1 MKKHCVFLI
10 LLLVSIFNIYAD
22 DVTFVISV
30 PNSTVKGA
38 QISVQYILKDNGVGE
53 LGTPEIPEATPGFEN
68 IYGPSLSNQF
78 FGSSTINGKTTSE
91 RQITFT
97 WVFIAKEEGSFTL
110 PAASVKVGGRI
121 YKSNTAQIKVLP
133 PDKNV
138 QEQQP
143 GQQPKATS
151 STSTAGNVSADD
163 AFVRAIFSKTK
174 VKEQEAIMVT
184 FRFYTVLNIR
194 DVGKIQFP
202 EFEGF
207 MTEELD
213 LPANRQWNME
223 HYKGRNYYSVDVKK
237 SLLFPQRSGKMTI
250 PSGTMEIVFEV
261 GTGRKVRDFF
271 GTREVMT
278 EAKKILKTT
287 PETIDVSP
295 LPLEGKPAGFSG
307 GVGSFTFTPAISAES
322 VKANDAVTIT
332 LDISGTGNL
341 KLIKNPEIKFPKDIE
356 TYDPQVKN
364 DFRIT
369 ENGLTGK
376 KTIEY
381 MFIPRFPG
389 KYTIPAI
396 EFSYFDTKSNAYKT
410 LTSPEYTLDV
420 AVDPNAGKNVSTSY
434 SNQRELE
441 VDQDIRY
448 LKTNEFS
455 FKNPQNFL
463 FGSLA
468 YLLWYIIPLFLF
480 IVFTIIYRKQI
491 KANADI
497 ALMRTKKANKV
508 ATKRLKLAKKYL
520 QAQNKD
526 SFYEEILRA
535 VWGYLS
541 DKLTIPVADLNRENI
556 EAELTRYGVGEELI
570 SQFIGILDTGE
581 FARYAPSASGDMN
594 NLYTDTVDAIGK
606 MENTIKKINK

>member
-1 MKKHCVFLI
+1 MKKYCLFLL
-10 LLLVSIFNIYAD
+10 LLLVSISKIYAD
-22 DVTFVISV
+22 NITFVINA

-38 QISVQYILKDNGVGE
+38 QISVQYILKGGDGKVE
-53 LGTPEIPEATPGFEN
+53 APSIPSEIKGFEE
-68 IYGPSLSNQF
+68 IYGPSVSQYY
-78 FGSSTINGKTTSE
+78 GSSTVNGKTVAESNV
-91 RQITFT
+91 TFT
-97 WVFIAKEEGSFTL
+97 WVLMAKEEGDFTL
-110 PAASVKVGGRI
+110 PAATVKVDGRN
-121 YKSNTAQIKVLP
+121 YQSNTAKIKVLP
-133 PDKNV
+133 PDKNA

-143 GQQPKATS
+143 GQQPQATS
-151 STSTAGNVSADD
+151 STSKEGNVSADD
-163 AFVRAIFSKTK
+163 AFVRAIISKTK

-207 MTEELD
+207 MIEDLE

-223 HYKGRNYYSVDVKK
+223 HYNGRNYYSVDVKK
-237 SLLFPQRSGKMTI
+237 SILFPQRSGKISI

-278 EAKKILKTT
+278 EAKKTLKTT
-287 PETIDVSP
+287 PSVIDVSP

-307 GVGSFTFTPAISAES
+307 ALGTFTFTPSISSQS

-332 LDISGTGNL
+332 LEISGTGNM

-369 ENGLTGK
+369 DTGLSGK
-376 KTIEY
+376 KTIDY

-389 KYTIPAI
+389 KFTIPPI
-396 EFSYFDTKSNAYKT
+396 EFSYFDTKSNSYKT
-410 LTSPEYTLDV
+410 LTSPAYELDV

-434 SNQRELE
+434 SSQRELE
-441 VDQDIRY
+441 VEQDIRY
-448 LKTNEFS
+448 LKTGDFS
-455 FKNPQNFL
+455 FKNPRDFF
-463 FGSLA
+463 FGSLS
-468 YLLWYIIPLFLF
+468 YMLWYIIPLLLF
-480 IVFTIIYRKQI
+480 IAFFIIYRKQI
-491 KANADI
+491 KANSDI

-508 ATKRLKLAKKYL
+508 ATRRLKQAKKYL
-520 QAQNKD
+520 LAQNKD

-556 EAELTRYGVGEELI
+556 EAELTKYGVGEELI
-570 SQFIGILDTGE
+570 SQFMRILDTGE
-581 FARYAPSASGDMN
+581 FARYAPSASGDMD

-606 MENTIKKINK
+606 MESTIKKINK

>member
-1 MKKHCVFLI
+1 MKKYLVFLI
-10 LLLVSIFNIYAD
+10 LLLVSISKIYAD
-22 DVTFVISV
+22 NITFVINAPASA
-30 PNSTVKGA
+30 VKGA
-38 QISVQYILKDNGVGE
+38 QISVQYILKGGE
-53 LGTPEIPEATPGFEN
+53 GNVESPSIPADIKGFEEL
-68 IYGPSLSNQF
+68 YGPSVSQYY
-78 FGSSTINGKTTSE
+78 GSSTVNGKTVSE
-91 RQITFT
+91 SNVTFT
-97 WVFIAKEEGSFTL
+97 WVLMAKEEGNFTL
-110 PAASVKVGGRI
+110 PAASVKVGGRN
-121 YKSNTAQIKVLP
+121 YKSNTASVKVLP
-133 PDKNV
+133 PDKNA
-138 QEQQP
+138 QDQQP
-143 GQQPKATS
+143 GQQPQATS
-151 STSTAGNVSADD
+151 SSSTGGSVSSDD
-163 AFVRAIFSKTK
+163 AFVRAIFSKKK

-207 MTEELD
+207 MTEELE

-223 HYKGRNYYSVDVKK
+223 HYKGRNYYCVEVKK

-278 EAKKILKTT
+278 ETKKVLKTT

-307 GVGSFTFTPAISAES
+307 GVGDFSFTPKISAEK

-332 LDISGTGNL
+332 IDIAGTGNL

-364 DFRIT
+364 DFKIT

-389 KYTIPAI
+389 KFTIPAI
-396 EFSYFDTKSNAYKT
+396 DFSYFDTKSNSYKT
-410 LTSPEYTLDV
+410 LKSPEYNLDV

-434 SNQRELE
+434 SSQRELE

-448 LKTNEFS
+448 LKTDEFS
-455 FKNPQNFL
+455 FKNPKNFF
-463 FGSLA
+463 FGSLS
-468 YLLWYIIPLFLF
+468 YLLWYLIPLVLF
-480 IVFTIIYRKQI
+480 ITFTIVYRKQI

-497 ALMRTKKANKV
+497 ALMKTKKANKV
-508 ATKRLKLAKKYL
+508 ATRRLKLAKKYL
-520 QAQNKD
+520 LAQNKD

-556 EAELTRYGVGEELI
+556 ENELTGYGVGEELI

>member
-1 MKKHCVFLI
+1 MKKFCLFLI
-10 LLLVSIFNIYAD
+10 ILLASVSSTFAD
-22 DVTFVISV
+22 NVTFVIKV

-38 QISVQYILKDNGVGE
+38 QVSVQYILKGGE
-53 LGTPEIPEATPGFEN
+53 GKVDTAKIPGNIEGFEELF
-68 IYGPSLSNQF
+68 GPSVSQYY
-78 FGSSTINGKTTSE
+78 GSSTINGKTTSE
-91 RQITFT
+91 SNVTFT
-97 WVFIAKEEGSFTL
+97 WVFIAKEEGTFTF
-110 PAASVKVGGRI
+110 PAATIKVGGRE

-133 PDKNV
+133 PDKNA
-138 QEQQP
+138 EQQKP
-143 GQQPKATS
+143 GQQTQATS
-151 STSTAGNVSADD
+151 STSTAGNVSSDD

-184 FRFYTVLNIR
+184 FRFYTVLGIR

-207 MTEELD
+207 ITEDLEL
-213 LPANRQWNME
+213 PTNRQMALE
-223 HYKGRNYYSVDVKK
+223 HYKGRNYYCIDVKK

-261 GTGRKVRDFF
+261 SSGRKVRTF
-271 GTREVMT
+271 GGVTQEIMT
-278 EAKKILKTT
+278 ESKKVLKTT
-287 PETIDVSP
+287 PETINVSP
-295 LPLEGKPAGFSG
+295 LPLEGKPANFSG
-307 GVGSFTFTPAISAES
+307 GVGNFTFTPSISTEKI
-322 VKANDAVTIT
+322 KANDAVTIT

-364 DFRIT
+364 DFKVT
-369 ENGLTGK
+369 DNGLSGK

-389 KYTIPAI
+389 KFTIPAI
-396 EFSYFDTKSNAYKT
+396 EFSYFDTKANDYKT

-441 VDQDIRY
+441 VEQDIRY
-448 LKTNEFS
+448 LKTGDFS
-455 FKNPQNFL
+455 FTNPQSFRI
-463 FGSLA
+463 GSLS
-468 YLLWYIIPLFLF
+468 YLLWYIIPLLLF
-480 IVFTIIYRKQI
+480 VTLLVIYRKQI
-491 KANADI
+491 KANANI
-497 ALMRTKKANKV
+497 ALMKTKKANKV
-508 ATKRLKLAKKYL
+508 ATKRLKLAKKHL

-541 DKLTIPVADLNRENI
+541 DKLTIPVANLNRENI
-556 EAELTRYGVGEELI
+556 EMELNGYGVDEELI
-570 SQFIGILDTGE
+570 SQFIKILDSGE

-594 NLYTDTVDAIGK
+594 NLYTETVDAIGK
-606 MENTIKKINK
+606 MESTIKKINK